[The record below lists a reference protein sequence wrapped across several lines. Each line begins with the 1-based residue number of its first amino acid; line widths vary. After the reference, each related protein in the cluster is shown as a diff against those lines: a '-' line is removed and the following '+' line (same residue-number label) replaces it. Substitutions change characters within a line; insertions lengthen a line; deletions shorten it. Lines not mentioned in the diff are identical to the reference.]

1 MGDVEVTT
9 NELNRPSEFGSMTF
23 SIKVKPVSSQAGR
36 AKKDMVTDAIRAV
49 TKPVKYLLSSDVSVE
64 IVWFINED
72 ERYESDAS
80 ADVDNIIKPIL
91 DALSGPDGIIIN
103 DEEEYIEITIKYEPD
118 AWYQK
123 DSIIFV
129 QLHKALCMPV
139 CSKLPPVQLKILLD
153 TFETQINARE
163 RFLVMGENYYIARTV
178 MSIQRLYHKTRIT
191 DFKIVTLED
200 LRVKMETGVIN

>member
-1 MGDVEVTT
+1 
-9 NELNRPSEFGSMTF
+9 
-23 SIKVKPVSSQAGR
+23 
-36 AKKDMVTDAIRAV
+36 
-49 TKPVKYLLSSDVSVE
+49 
-64 IVWFINED
+64 
-72 ERYESDAS
+72 
-80 ADVDNIIKPIL
+80 
-91 DALSGPDGIIIN
+91 
-103 DEEEYIEITIKYEPD
+103 
-118 AWYQK
+118 
-123 DSIIFV
+123 
-129 QLHKALCMPV
+129 MPV